1 MHAARQAHIP
11 RGTNLALS
19 VLLAA
24 ANLLALFAL
33 PLWLPHQPWLAL
45 ALLPLV
51 LVTPIH
57 WALIHEATHGLL
69 YSGRRRNAALG
80 RALSVLFGAP
90 FAVLRFGH
98 LLHHSLNGRVSER
111 PDVYDP
117 TQISR
122 WHATLAFYPRLL
134 GGLYLAE
141 VAVILLVFLPRR
153 WLAPLVRRAFYGG
166 HPDAGGASERALA
179 LLTAD
184 QKLAEMRFDAA
195 CILLL
200 FGFSALS
207 YGHFWPLLALALLGR
222 GLLVSLFDNA
232 FHYGGPLGDSRHA
245 FDTALPAPLSRLV
258 LHGNLHGVH
267 HRHPNV
273 PWRHL
278 PILAPADPG
287 RDGPGYLACLL
298 RQLRGP
304 LPVTA
309 LERSGSVPVRGQ
321 PATRP

>member
-1 MHAARQAHIP
+1 MHAARRHRIP
-11 RGTNLALS
+11 RRANLALS
-19 VLLAA
+19 GLIAA
-24 ANLLALFAL
+24 ADLLALFAL
-33 PLWLPHQPWLAL
+33 PLWLPGQPWLAL
-45 ALLPLV
+45 ALLPFV

-69 YSGRRRNAALG
+69 HPDRRRNSALG

-98 LLHHSLNGRVSER
+98 LLHHGLNGRMSER

-117 TQISR
+117 ARTSR
-122 WHATLAFYPRLL
+122 WLAALAFYPRLL

-141 VAVILLVFLPRR
+141 IAATLLVFLPRA
-153 WLAPLVRRAFYGG
+153 LLTPIIRRAFYGG
-166 HPDAGGASERALA
+166 CPDTGGASERAIA

-184 QKLAEMRFDAA
+184 RRLAEMRWDAA

-200 FGFSALS
+200 FGLAALS
-207 YGHFWPLLALALLGR
+207 YGALWPLLVLALLGR

-245 FDTALPAPLSRLV
+245 FDTALPAPLSRLL

-267 HRHPNV
+267 HRHPTL
-273 PWRHL
+273 PWCHL
-278 PILAPADPG
+278 PARAPADPG

-298 RQLRGP
+298 RQLGGP
-304 LPVTA
+304 RPAPA
-309 LERSGSVPVRGQ
+309 LGCPARS
-321 PATRP
+321 